1 MRWFKYLIHIFCL
14 VLLSACGSSDMAD
27 LREYVAQI
35 NARKNTDVPPL
46 PEFKHIPSYFY
57 EVDKMRDP
65 FLPFLEEQEKGLSI
79 PSIGNDSPA
88 EQKPDCPRPD
98 PYRVRAGLEMM
109 PLDSLKMVGTL
120 REENQKETELWGL
133 VVANDGTLY
142 RVHTGDYMG
151 VNSGKVIGVYED
163 RIELMELL
171 PDKEGCFKENF
182 TKLALSST
190 NE

>member
-1 MRWFKYLIHIFCL
+1 MPWPKHLLKYLWL
-14 VLLSACGSSDMAD
+14 VLLSACGNSDMTD
-27 LREYVAQI
+27 LTDYVAQM

-65 FLPFLEEQEKGLSI
+65 FMPFLEEQKTGLPTTLNAESTPVEK
-79 PSIGNDSPA
+79 
-88 EQKPDCPRPD
+88 DCPRPD
-98 PYRVRAGLEMM
+98 PYRVRAGLELM

-120 REENQKETELWGL
+120 REEDKAQGADLWGL
-133 VVANDGTLY
+133 IVANDGTLY

-151 VNSGKVIGVYED
+151 INSGKVIGVYED

-171 PDKEGCFKENF
+171 PDKEGCFTE
-182 TKLALSST
+182 TATQLALSAT